1 MDAFVAVIRCQ
12 STNLAAEALQLTQ
25 PAITRR
31 VQNFEE
37 DLGATLLDRTL
48 PKGLNQAQQW
58 DSKTY
63 GIGAQILANL
73 NVKKMRVLGKPSSFT
88 GLTGFGLEV
97 AGFEMPDEV

>member
-1 MDAFVAVIRCQ
+1 MDFLH
-12 STNLAAEALQLTQ
+12 TNPRHSWPLPAALQRIQAADAGVIILMHRT
-25 PAITRR
+25 
-31 VQNFEE
+31 ES
-37 DLGATLLDRTL
+37 GATLLDRTL

-97 AGFEMPDEV
+97 AGFEMPDEA